1 VPLCQDLHVDDAG
14 GGGRLAELTIAL
26 SLAADLGTGQPLEH
40 GLRTCWSAVAA
51 AGAMGLDPEERS
63 CVYHVAL
70 LRFLGCTAD
79 ASATAALVGGDDIR
93 FNGRLAPAVMA
104 NPAEAMRY
112 MISRVGDDLP
122 LPRRV
127 GAVARV
133 LADPTGGS
141 ASLAQHCEAA
151 SRLAGRL
158 GMSSAVCDSLAHG
171 YERWDGKGS
180 PDGLAGEDIP
190 LAVRIAVVARDV
202 DIFAE
207 SGGWSAAAAVLANRR
222 GRGYDPDVVDAFLDG
237 CQEWRSHIGDDPCA
251 AVLDVEPEPVA
262 TIDDA
267 SIDSALE
274 AVAHFADIKSPW
286 FLGHSTGVAALTADA
301 ACAAGCSD
309 HDVTRVRRAA
319 LVHDIG
325 QVGVANGV
333 WDKPGPLTAEQY
345 ERVRM
350 HTYLTER
357 VLHRS
362 ELLAPYATVAAAHHE
377 RADGSGYHLGRRDDQ
392 LDPAARLLAVADA
405 VHAMREDRPHR
416 PALTAAE
423 ATDSL
428 CAERD
433 AGRFSSTEVDA
444 VLAATG
450 QASRPV
456 NVPRPAGLTEREV
469 DVLRLI
475 ARGRSNKEAARQLGI
490 SPKTVGNHVEHI
502 YAKANVRTR
511 AGATLFALESG
522 LLSSTAIE

>member
-1 VPLCQDLHVDDAG
+1 MDDAR

-26 SLAADLGTGQPLEH
+26 SLATDLGTGQPLEH

-51 AGAMGLDPEERS
+51 ARAMGLDPQERS

-70 LRFLGCTAD
+70 LRFLGCTVD
-79 ASATAALVGGDDIR
+79 ASATAALVGGDEIR

-112 MISRVGDDLP
+112 VVTRVGDDLR

-151 SRLAGRL
+151 SCLAGRL
-158 GMSSAVCDSLAHG
+158 GMSAAVCDALAHG

-190 LAVRIAVVARDV
+190 LAVRIAAVARDV

-207 SGGWSAAAAVLANRR
+207 SGGWPAAAAVLAERR

-237 CQEWRSHIGDDPCA
+237 GQGWCAEIGDDPCA

-262 TIDDA
+262 TIDDD

-274 AVAHFADIKSPW
+274 AVAHFVDLKSPW
-286 FLGHSTGVAALTADA
+286 FLEHSTGVAALSADA
-301 ACAAGCSD
+301 ARAAGCSD
-309 HDVTRVRRAA
+309 EDVTRVRRAA

-325 QVGVANGV
+325 RVGVANGV
-333 WDKPGPLTAEQY
+333 WDKPGPLTTEQG

-350 HTYLTER
+350 HSYLTER

-362 ELLAPYATVAAAHHE
+362 TLLAPYAAVAAAHHE
-377 RADGSGYHLGRRDDQ
+377 RVDGSGYHLGRRDDQ
-392 LDPAARLLAVADA
+392 LDRAARLLAVADA
-405 VHAMREDRPHR
+405 FHAMGEDRPHR
-416 PALTAAE
+416 PALAAEE
-423 ATDSL
+423 ATDAL
-428 CAERD
+428 RAECE

-444 VLAATG
+444 VLAAAG

-456 NVPRPAGLTEREV
+456 NVPRPVGLTEREV

-522 LLSSTAIE
+522 LLSSAAVE

>member
-1 VPLCQDLHVDDAG
+1 VLFCQNVHVDRAG

-26 SLAADLGTGQPLEH
+26 SLATDLGTGQPLEH

-51 AGAMGLDPEERS
+51 AGDMGLDPQERS

-79 ASATAALVGGDDIR
+79 ASATAALVGGDEIR
-93 FNGRLAPAVMA
+93 FNARLAPAVMA
-104 NPAEAMRY
+104 NPTEAMRFVVT
-112 MISRVGDDLP
+112 RVGDVLP
-122 LPRRV
+122 VWRRI

-141 ASLAQHCEAA
+141 ASLARHCEAA

-158 GMSSAVCDSLAHG
+158 GMPAAVCDSLAHG

-202 DIFAE
+202 DIFDEA
-207 SGGWSAAAAVLANRR
+207 GGWSAAAAVLADRR
-222 GRGYDPDVVDAFLDG
+222 GRGYDPAVVDAFLDRG
-237 CQEWRSHIGDDPCA
+237 HEWRAQIGDDPCA
-251 AVLDVEPEPVA
+251 AVLDLEPEPVA

-267 SIDSALE
+267 SIDTALE
-274 AVAHFADIKSPW
+274 AVADFADLKSPW
-286 FLGHSTGVAALTADA
+286 FLGHSTGVAELAADA
-301 ACAAGCSD
+301 ARAAGCSD
-309 HDVTRVRRAA
+309 DDVTRVRRAA

-325 QVGVANGV
+325 KVGVANGV
-333 WDKPGPLTAEQY
+333 WDKRGLLTTEQH
-345 ERVRM
+345 ERARM

-357 VLHRS
+357 VLYRS
-362 ELLAPYATVAAAHHE
+362 DLLAPYTAVAAAHHE
-377 RADGSGYHLGRRDDQ
+377 RVDGTGYHLGRRADQ

-405 VHAMREDRPHR
+405 FHAMGEDRPHR
-416 PALTAAE
+416 PALTATE
-423 ATDSL
+423 ATDTL

-433 AGRFSSTEVDA
+433 AGLFSSAEADA
-444 VLAATG
+444 VLAAVG
-450 QASRPV
+450 QASRPA
-456 NVPRPAGLTEREV
+456 NIPRPAGLTEREV

-475 ARGRSNKEAARQLGI
+475 ARGRSNKQAARKLGI

-522 LLSSTAIE
+522 LLSSSPAG

>member
-1 VPLCQDLHVDDAG
+1 MDDAG
-14 GGGRLAELTIAL
+14 GGSRLAELTIAL
-26 SLAADLGTGQPLEH
+26 SLATDLGTGQALEH

-51 AGAMGLDPEERS
+51 AGAMGLDAEERS

-79 ASATAALVGGDDIR
+79 ASATAALVGGDEIR
-93 FNGRLAPAVMA
+93 FNGRLAPAVMG
-104 NPAEAMRY
+104 NPAEAIRY
-112 MISRVGDDLP
+112 VVSRVGDDLP
-122 LPRRV
+122 LRRRV

-158 GMSSAVCDSLAHG
+158 GMPVAVCDALAHG

-180 PDGLAGEDIP
+180 PEGLAGEDIP
-190 LAVRIAVVARDV
+190 QAVRIAAVARDV
-202 DIFAE
+202 DLFSE
-207 SGGWSAAAAVLANRR
+207 SGGWPATAAVLADRR
-222 GRGYDPDVVDAFLDG
+222 GRGYDPDVVDAFLDSG
-237 CQEWRSHIGDDPCA
+237 QGWRAEIGDDPVA

-286 FLGHSTGVAALTADA
+286 FLGHSTGVAELAADA
-301 ACAAGCSD
+301 ARAAGCSD
-309 HDVTRVRRAA
+309 HDATRVRRAA

-325 QVGVANGV
+325 RVGVSNGV
-333 WDKPGPLTAEQY
+333 WERPGPLTTEQH
-345 ERVRM
+345 ERMRM

-362 ELLAPYATVAAAHHE
+362 ELLAPYAAVAAAHHE
-377 RADGSGYHLGRRDDQ
+377 RTDGSGYHHGRRGDQ
-392 LDPAARLLAVADA
+392 LDRAARLLAVADA
-405 VHAMREDRPHR
+405 FHAMSEDRPHR
-416 PALTAAE
+416 PALPARE
-423 ATDSL
+423 ATDAL

-433 AGRFSSTEVDA
+433 AGRFSSIDVDA
-444 VLAATG
+444 VLAAAG
-450 QASRPV
+450 QATRPV
-456 NVPRPAGLTEREV
+456 HVPRPAGLTEREV

-475 ARGRSNKEAARQLGI
+475 TCGCSNKEAARQLGI

-522 LLSSTAIE
+522 LLPPAGVER